1 MSQMFFRKW
10 SSVHA
15 DARNTFFPSKIR
27 KEKKR
32 QGKGEG
38 KWKEKQH

>member
-1 MSQMFFRKW
+1 MFCNKW

-15 DARNTFFPSKIR
+15 DARNTFSPSKIR

-32 QGKGEG
+32 QREGEG
-38 KWKEKQH
+38 KWREKQH